1 MILLDYQSYNDLFNE
16 LYEPLCNYA
25 YSVLKNFDA
34 SEDVVQ
40 EVFVHLWTNRKR
52 IEIKSNLRN
61 YLFSSVRNKAIEK
74 LRRQKLEEKYINE
87 TFKKHE
93 YHEEDEAGLEAEK
106 YLKLQKLYNSI
117 EKLPPKCRDIFKMA
131 KLDGMTYN
139 EISGELQL
147 SVKTVESQMRRAFIL
162 LREMLYSK

>member
-1 MILLDYQSYNDLFNE
+1 MILLDYQSYNKLFNE

-25 YSVLKNFDA
+25 YSVIKNYDI

-40 EVFVHLWTNRKR
+40 EVFVNLWTSRNK
-52 IEIKSNLRN
+52 IEIKSNIKN

-87 TFKKHE
+87 TIITSDYDF
-93 YHEEDEAGLEAEK
+93 EDDSDLIAER
-106 YLKLQKLYNSI
+106 YLKLKKLYASV
-117 EKLPPKCRDIFKMA
+117 EKLPPKCREIFKMA
-131 KLDGMTYN
+131 KMDGMTYN
-139 EISGELQL
+139 EISEELQL

-162 LREMLYSK
+162 LREMLYKA